1 MKKPI
6 HIEKCNRA
14 FLSTN
19 GDRESYIILSSLS
32 VLESTEIPFYFK
44 TNINIK
50 LRPAISDDSE
60 FILLYYYGNAYSLT
74 TLNNITDKLK
84 NAVTDCMSLISLI
97 NSVIQNKKEYIE
109 KDVCA
114 SVELKAGNTI
124 KLKPVK
130 RGDGSL
136 VFEIHDDNGHCI
148 VVRSD
153 SLAKLKGELNR
164 FSKALSAAIVS
175 LTIKTK
181 FNSRGIKS

>member
-14 FLSTN
+14 FLSTTSE
-19 GDRESYIILSSLS
+19 RESYIIVSSVS
-32 VLESTEIPFYFK
+32 VMESADMPFYYM
-44 TNINIK
+44 TYINIK
-50 LRPAISDDSE
+50 LKPTTSDDSE
-60 FILLYYYGNAYSLT
+60 FVLLNYFRHPFSLT
-74 TLNNITDKLK
+74 ASTNVVDKLK

-114 SVELKAGNTI
+114 SVELKDGNII

-136 VFEIHDDNGHCI
+136 VFEIHDDNGNYI